1 MKNKFC
7 DSDTPRCMLL
17 MMLSIEKLSSWHL
30 KLQCSDTF
38 PHSCIR
44 NIILCLITMAFWNRS
59 KNGFLWTDFTN
70 DRTGQRHVQW
80 LSRVPWWQNSDLV
93 PWLERQVL
101 QRPWKYGCL
110 ILEPIVL
117 YQGSANLFYKVF
129 SSKYF
134 WLCGPYGLRSNYSPL
149 PLWHESSRRWYVNKY
164 IWLSSNKT
172 WFMKTDRGLD
182 LARRL

>member
-1 MKNKFC
+1 MNSKQPWPISALGSLLWDLSSSIAGSSSQILSAVGIWSWPYTSLSQESSHKTVITKASRQWKIN
-7 DSDTPRCMLL
+7 SAIQITPRCVLPV
-17 MMLSIEKLSSWHL
+17 MLSIEKLSSWHL

-93 PWLERQVL
+93 PWLER
-101 QRPWKYGCL
+101 
-110 ILEPIVL
+110 
-117 YQGSANLFYKVF
+117 
-129 SSKYF
+129 
-134 WLCGPYGLRSNYSPL
+134 
-149 PLWHESSRRWYVNKY
+149 
-164 IWLSSNKT
+164 
-172 WFMKTDRGLD
+172 
-182 LARRL
+182 